1 MKFKSFYLTMGLLWA
16 FAKHIY
22 AQPYGYSAFS
32 SCKSQGSANFAA
44 LNNPSELINNKTLLS
59 YSISNPYGVKDLYA
73 AGFNLQTSNTNIGA
87 GISWQN
93 EGNQA
98 YQINRIG
105 LSTALIPIKDL
116 SFGIK
121 GYFERINFFKY
132 HQINQSNIDLSLGV
146 KAHAKIKTCFII
158 KNTINRSVINDKKNE
173 QNHIIIW
180 SLGYDIERR
189 LKLLFE
195 FEKTSFQPLELRTAI
210 AFQKDSLLNV
220 NICAANGGKQLGLGI
235 GLKKRKTEI
244 GFAFTMHILLG
255 FSTCLSLAYEI
266 KS

>member
-1 MKFKSFYLTMGLLWA
+1 MKFKSFYLTMGFLWA
-16 FAKHIY
+16 FVNHVY

-32 SCKSQGSANFAA
+32 SCKSQGSSNFAA
-44 LNNPSELINNKTLLS
+44 LNNPSELINKKTLLS
-59 YSISNPYGVKDLYA
+59 YSVSNPFGIKDLYA
-73 AGFNLQTSNTNIGA
+73 AGFNLQTSNTKTGA

-93 EGNQA
+93 EGNQT
-98 YQINRIG
+98 YQINRLG
-105 LSTALIPIKDL
+105 LCTAISPIKDI
-116 SFGIK
+116 SFGIN

-132 HQINQSNIDLSLGV
+132 TRINQSNIDLSLTV
-146 KAHAKIKTCFII
+146 KAHPKIKTCFIVKRI
-158 KNTINRSVINDKKNE
+158 ISHAAINDNKHE
-173 QNHIIIW
+173 QRQSIIW
-180 SLGYDIERR
+180 SLGYNIEKR

-195 FEKTSFQPLELRTAI
+195 FEKTRFQPLQLKTAI
-210 AFQKDSLLNV
+210 AMQKDSIIHV

-244 GFAFTMHILLG
+244 GFAFTAHILLG

>member
-16 FAKHIY
+16 FVNHIH

-59 YSISNPYGVKDLYA
+59 YSISNPYGLKDLYA
-73 AGFNLQTSNTNIGA
+73 AGFSLQTSNSNIGT

-93 EGNQA
+93 EGNQV

-105 LSTALIPIKDL
+105 LCTAINPIKDL
-116 SFGIK
+116 SFGIN

-132 HQINQSNIDLSLGV
+132 NKINQSNIDLSLSV
-146 KAHAKIKTCFII
+146 KAHAKIKTCFIV
-158 KNTINRSVINDKKNE
+158 KSTINYAAFNDNKHE
-173 QNHIIIW
+173 QNQAVIW
-180 SLGYDIERR
+180 SLGYNIEKRI
-189 LKLLFE
+189 KLLFE
-195 FEKTSFQPLELRTAI
+195 FEKTRFQPLQLKTAI
-210 AFQKDSLLNV
+210 AMQRDSLINV